1 MQRGIARWTLALH
14 SPVDRVD
21 ISPQKIN
28 TESLTKKSESDSKQV
43 DDVDSGDET
52 EKDSSIL
59 SETPSHD
66 NSGPKRQVKDKDVDT
81 PGGIPPPF
89 TPSISR
95 TLRKPAGPEVR
106 PLPKTLSVT
115 ELRSRI
121 GGKKKVKY
129 VLVNLEFSAALRAIY
144 FKRGAIDP
152 TGDGKSYRALE
163 TIQEYWW
170 VPSVT
175 SHHAAADL

>member
-1 MQRGIARWTLALH
+1 LKQCFEGDLGVQRGIARWTLALH

-59 SETPSHD
+59 SEALSHE

-81 PGGIPPPF
+81 LGGIPPPF

-106 PLPKTLSVT
+106 PLPKTLSVA

-121 GGKKKVKY
+121 GGKKKVK
-129 VLVNLEFSAALRAIY
+129 
-144 FKRGAIDP
+144 
-152 TGDGKSYRALE
+152 
-163 TIQEYWW
+163 
-170 VPSVT
+170 
-175 SHHAAADL
+175 